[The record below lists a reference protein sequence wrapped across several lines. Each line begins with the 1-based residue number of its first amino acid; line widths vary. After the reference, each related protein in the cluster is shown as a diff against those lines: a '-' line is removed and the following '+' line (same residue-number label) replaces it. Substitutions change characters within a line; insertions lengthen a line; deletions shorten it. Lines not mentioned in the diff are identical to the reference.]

1 MLLYV
6 RHGKTALNLGGTK
19 EALRGWLPVPLTP
32 EGRQQAKDAGQ
43 NLKGIT
49 PDTFSSS
56 DLPRAMETAHYVGKS
71 IGRSVSPDTNIR
83 DWNTGDLAG
92 KKFVDVKDQL
102 MHLIDHP
109 DEPAPHGE
117 SLNTYLNRFV
127 PAMRSR
133 VTDPGLHVVVG
144 HAWGASIL
152 EGIASPVGGVGG
164 DIDKAF
170 LKARPNTQPGEALQ
184 IPATWDIHKIT
195 SRLQSLDRL
204 RSMAKG

>member
-43 NLKGIT
+43 QLKGIR

-56 DLPRAMETAHYVGKS
+56 DLPRAMETAQIVGKA
-71 IGRSVSPDTNIR
+71 IGKAPAPDTNIR
-83 DWNTGDLAG
+83 DWHTGDLAG
-92 KKFVDVKDQL
+92 KKFVDVKDHL
-102 MHLIDHP
+102 MHLVDNP
-109 DEPAPHGE
+109 DEPAPNGE

-133 VTDPGLHVVVG
+133 ITDPGLHVVVG
-144 HAWGASIL
+144 HARGASIL

-170 LKARPNTQPGEALQ
+170 LKARPNTQPGEILQ
-184 IPATWDIHKIT
+184 VPPTWDVHKMT